1 MSDPDYCQLDTYT
14 HTCTEKDTTTHLK
27 APKVSREE
35 IAYKTNNINKS
46 LPGILKQYA
55 LVNIKQ
61 KFYIFCVFPI
71 CFHDHAFYDNSRMR
85 AMNSIIE

>member
-35 IAYKTNNINKS
+35 TAYKTNTINRS
-46 LPGILKQYA
+46 LPGILKQYS
-55 LVNIKQ
+55 LVSIKQ
-61 KFYIFCVFPI
+61 KFYIFCVFSHLFP
-71 CFHDHAFYDNSRMR
+71 
-85 AMNSIIE
+85 